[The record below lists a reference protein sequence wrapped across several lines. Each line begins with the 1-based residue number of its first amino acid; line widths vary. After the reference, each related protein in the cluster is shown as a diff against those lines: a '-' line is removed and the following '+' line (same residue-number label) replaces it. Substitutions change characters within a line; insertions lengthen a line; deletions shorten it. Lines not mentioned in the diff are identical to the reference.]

1 MSGHSIGHSPASIRV
16 GPRWYGTCP
25 MHTIMRLLALALL
38 ASACASPTATDCERA
53 VEAVEL
59 CTGAS
64 VAEAP
69 YSATCDASE
78 AAHAREIVAELD
90 RSGCEGEAPAVAGK
104 ADNPLCLG
112 GRWDPLRVCENPPAL
127 GEAPAGDAARYP
139 IVLAH
144 GFNTTTEN
152 FWRFHDDIVEALR
165 EDGHEVVAGDV
176 PAFNTPQVRAEALAV
191 QVDALI
197 AEGHERVSLVCF
209 SMGGIDCRYLVSP
222 DGLGYGDRVASVTTI
237 SAPHQGTAV
246 ADMVIDALE
255 AGDRIGA
262 GDAGRWLLEL
272 FGVQASRLYG
282 QDGVDVALVDAL
294 ASMSERGMVTFNR
307 EIGDDPR
314 VEYQSWASA
323 SYVGGLALPGWRAR
337 LEEACEGRVLTH
349 DFERDVMFAGFV
361 PTAAIVAHGGERRP
375 HDGVSTVEGA
385 RWGTFRGCVPAD
397 HLDVVGQVNDHR
409 PNRRTG
415 WDYVRF
421 YRNLAF
427 DLAARGY

>member
-1 MSGHSIGHSPASIRV
+1 M
-16 GPRWYGTCP
+16 GTNDRP
-25 MHTIMRLLALALL
+25 SRSKGRLAIATTGALL
-38 ASACASPTATDCERA
+38 LSASLGGCAVPNATACDRA
-53 VEAVEL
+53 VDAVET

-64 VAEAP
+64 LEEAP
-69 YSATCDASE
+69 YSATCEPSE

-90 RSGCEGEAPAVAGK
+90 RSGCEGEAPAVDSK

-112 GRWDPLRVCENPPAL
+112 TRWDPLRVCRNPPPL
-127 GEAPAGDAARYP
+127 GEAPAGEATRHP

-152 FWRFHDDIVEALR
+152 FWRFHDDIIDALR
-165 EDGHEVVAGDV
+165 EDGHRLVAGDV
-176 PAFNTPQVRAEALAV
+176 PAFNTPQVRAEALAA

-197 AEGHERVSLVCF
+197 EAGHEKVNLVCF

-222 DGLGYGDRVASVTTI
+222 AGLGYGDRVASVTTI

-246 ADMVIDALE
+246 ADMVIEALE

-282 QDGVDVALVDAL
+282 QDGADVALVAAL
-294 ASMSERGMVTFNR
+294 ASMSERGMVEFNATYV
-307 EIGDDPR
+307 DDPR
-314 VEYQSWASA
+314 VDYQSWASA
-323 SYVGGLALPGWRAR
+323 SYAGGLALPGWRGR
-337 LEEACEGRVLTH
+337 LEEACQGRVLTH
-349 DFERDVMFAGFV
+349 DFERDVMFAAFV
-361 PTAAIVAHGGERRP
+361 PTAPIVAHGRELRP

-427 DLAARGY
+427 DLAARGL